1 MIPLP
6 QSGVFFFISFAKRGQ
21 QKKFASLFRHSWLLS
36 LALYCFY
43 EVFGEMAFM
52 TKAERK
58 GRKECFHE
66 QFRCRWA
73 WNWRGMDGKVREAK
87 RCFCN
92 SVRNGMI
99 KSGPDPIQNCVVNIS
114 FFPVERGWIF
124 HAIHKHASRQLKLL
138 CSFSPKIHS
147 TFSDIMSQASP
158 RKNPHCESRSLFR
171 PPLRNSLRFWFIREI
186 LFFCVLLLFMYQ
198 TAFFSPCDAVQWGL
212 ANY

>member
-99 KSGPDPIQNCVVNIS
+99 KSGPDPIQNCVVNIF
-114 FFPVERGWIF
+114 FFPSNEGEFSMQYTNTQAGNWN
-124 HAIHKHASRQLKLL
+124 
-138 CSFSPKIHS
+138 SFV
-147 TFSDIMSQASP
+147 
-158 RKNPHCESRSLFR
+158 RSLRKFTR
-171 PPLRNSLRFWFIREI
+171 RSLTSWAKLHPERTLIVNLALSFVLPFAIRFASDSFGKY
-186 LFFCVLLLFMYQ
+186 FFCVLLLFMYQ